1 MCTSLHIAYDT
12 MMYRNNP
19 RCLFGIKVF
28 LMKILLLE
36 DDIILQEIIE
46 EFLVENNYEVESFFD
61 GEKALDAISK
71 HSYDMLLLDVN
82 VPNIDGFEILSYLR
96 EIGNTTP
103 AIYITSLASMDH
115 LKKGFDLGADD
126 YLKKPFELEE
136 LHARIEHIMR
146 VYRLEEEIVF
156 DGMRFIPKAHQII
169 LEDNAKIDMRQ
180 KEAQVLEYFLRNE
193 KKIISC
199 DEIIENV
206 WENEHIPTHAT
217 IRTYI
222 KNLRKMFN
230 KEYFENIK
238 GEGYRF
244 NII

>member
-1 MCTSLHIAYDT
+1 
-12 MMYRNNP
+12 
-19 RCLFGIKVF
+19 
-28 LMKILLLE
+28 MKILLLE

-46 EFLVENNYEVESFFD
+46 EYLSEKGYEVECYFD
-61 GEKALDAISK
+61 GEKALDAIGSA
-71 HSYDMLLLDVN
+71 SYDLLLLDVN

-96 EIGNTTP
+96 QIGNTTP
-103 AIYITSLASMDH
+103 VIYITSLAGIDD

-136 LHARIEHIMR
+136 LKARIEHIIR
-146 VYRLEEEIVF
+146 IYRLQEEIEF
-156 DGMRFIPKAHQII
+156 DGMKFIPKAHQIF
-169 LEDNAKIDMRQ
+169 IDDHVVEMRQ
-180 KEAQVLEYFLRNE
+180 KEAQVLEYFIRNAG
-193 KKIISC
+193 KIISC

-206 WENEHIPTHAT
+206 WDDEHVPAHAT

-222 KNLRKMFN
+222 KNLRKLFE

-244 NII
+244 NIV